1 MSFKMTIAT
10 TKTPNK
16 EGAKSAGE
24 PTERVEHVDEV
35 QQPPVFGIKSYID
48 QFYDWKSPTLFE
60 ETEGW

>member
-1 MSFKMTIAT
+1 MTIAT
-10 TKTPNK
+10 NITNK
-16 EGAKSAGE
+16 EKEAVPKGE
-24 PTERVEHVDEV
+24 TQKVEHVDEV